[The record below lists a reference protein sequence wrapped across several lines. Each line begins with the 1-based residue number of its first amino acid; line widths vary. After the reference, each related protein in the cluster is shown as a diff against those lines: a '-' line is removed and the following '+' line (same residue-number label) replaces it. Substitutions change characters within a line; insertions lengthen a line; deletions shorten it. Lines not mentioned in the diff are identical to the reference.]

1 MNSFEDLISMTIQ
14 VEEKP
19 DLIIINYTVNNA
31 SDQDIYLTDVLIG
44 YQKGKPEV
52 DLKDI
57 HCGWL
62 KPKGY
67 LFFSNFCE
75 PIPEGMLLMTEPSY
89 YVTKIT
95 ANSKYSNKII
105 LKTPVLVTD
114 FPSIFFQSRVAKKIK
129 LEFGYSFYNKS
140 LNLIAAK
147 ELGTSIFIADDSFLN
162 TQKIL
167 SAELRGL
174 SIPCKK
180 R

>member
-1 MNSFEDLISMTIQ
+1 MNSNEDLIRMTIQ

-19 DLIIINYTVNNA
+19 DLIIINYAINNS
-31 SDQDIYLTDVLIG
+31 SDQDIYLTDVLIT
-44 YQKGKPEV
+44 YKNGKPNI

-57 HCGWL
+57 RCSWL
-62 KPKGY
+62 RPKGY
-67 LFFSNFCE
+67 LLISNFCE

-95 ANSKYSNKII
+95 ANSKYSNKIT
-105 LKTPVLVTD
+105 LKAPVFITN
-114 FPSIFFQSRVAKKIK
+114 FPSLFFKSKIAKKIM

-140 LNLIAAK
+140 LNLITVE
-147 ELGTSIFIADDSFLN
+147 ELGASIFKTNYSFLD

-167 SAELRGL
+167 TSEQHGL
-174 SIPCKK
+174 SITCKK